1 MLDFH
6 TYLMRYGEHGVQ
18 AILENIERSE
28 GIRYESPVSLEI
40 RWDKIMKNNA
50 VEQGV
55 LAA

>member
-28 GIRYESPVSLEI
+28 GIRYETPICLEI
-40 RWDKIMKNNA
+40 RWNKIMKNGA
-50 VEQGV
+50 SEQSV